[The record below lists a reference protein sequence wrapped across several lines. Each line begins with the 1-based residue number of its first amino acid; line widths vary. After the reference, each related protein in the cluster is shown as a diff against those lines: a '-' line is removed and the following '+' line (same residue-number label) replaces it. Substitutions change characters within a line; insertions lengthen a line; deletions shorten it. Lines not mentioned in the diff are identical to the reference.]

1 MTALLSTR
9 ASNGAAKQEPAF
21 QEKGKIFAHGIV
33 IKLSMTPGKS
43 VWIESQTEQIL
54 IAQHWKGWPWEK
66 WSD

>member
-1 MTALLSTR
+1 MKSLFSLWTQIFKVIVVTALLSTR

-43 VWIESQTEQIL
+43 V
-54 IAQHWKGWPWEK
+54 
-66 WSD
+66 